1 MGDGTMGH
9 AGVADLNWHH
19 KEVTLLDFKWVNKCV
34 VINVELRQFE
44 EEVHEGQTP
53 SIILVRASASGQE
66 DIMII
71 SGRTGSTVLVSLEAG
86 QRLIA
91 KIGPNP
97 NSAGTAKWEFVA

>member
-1 MGDGTMGH
+1 MGYSG
-9 AGVADLNWHH
+9 AADLNWHH

-44 EEVHEGQTP
+44 EEAHEGQAP
-53 SIILVRASASGQE
+53 SLVLSRASTSGQE
-66 DIMII
+66 DILIV
-71 SGRTGSTVLVSLEAG
+71 SGRTGGTVLVSLDTD

-91 KIGPNP
+91 RIGANP